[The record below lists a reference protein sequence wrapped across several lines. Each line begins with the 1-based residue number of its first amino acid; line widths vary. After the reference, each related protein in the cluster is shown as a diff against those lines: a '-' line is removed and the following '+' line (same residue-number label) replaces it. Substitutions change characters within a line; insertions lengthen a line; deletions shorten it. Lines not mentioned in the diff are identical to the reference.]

1 MLATY
6 FQMVQETVH
15 VCERASTNVTVL
27 VVDPGDGYTGA
38 YLLGLQLF
46 CTFEIS

>member
-6 FQMVQETVH
+6 FQMVQKKVH
-15 VCERASTNVTVL
+15 VCERVSTNVTVL
-27 VVDPGDGYTGA
+27 MVSPGDGCMGV
-38 YLLGLQLF
+38 YLLGLQFF